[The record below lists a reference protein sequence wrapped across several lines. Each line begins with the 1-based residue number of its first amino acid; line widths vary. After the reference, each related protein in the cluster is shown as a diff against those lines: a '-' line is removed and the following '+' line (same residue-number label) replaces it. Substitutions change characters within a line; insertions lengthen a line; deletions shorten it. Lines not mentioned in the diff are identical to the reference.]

1 MKNLHCIESSLPDDI
16 ALKIASFLQ
25 VPELCALGSCSR
37 FWSEICG
44 SDFIWESLSRSRWP
58 FLSEASSSV
67 REAKTLGWRGFY
79 VDKHKEMAARAGA
92 IIKFVEGCCSPCE
105 SLEVGDFLKAIEDLW
120 EMQFGFRDVE
130 VLLFKPGL
138 SVLLNLLGL
147 HYCINCLN
155 VPVEYVME
163 ALLECKISE
172 RQVRVQWWKLGR
184 WFYGFRL
191 RDESH
196 SRCIS
201 LADLALAKE
210 DKILRVLHRGAIH
223 EVLRIQISAVNTL
236 NPPWPCQISPR

>member
-1 MKNLHCIESSLPDDI
+1 MWIGFHMGVTE
-16 ALKIASFLQ
+16 
-25 VPELCALGSCSR
+25 
-37 FWSEICG
+37 
-44 SDFIWESLSRSRWP
+44 RSRWP

>member
-1 MKNLHCIESSLPDDI
+1 MWIGFHMGVTE
-16 ALKIASFLQ
+16 
-25 VPELCALGSCSR
+25 
-37 FWSEICG
+37 
-44 SDFIWESLSRSRWP
+44 RSRWP
-58 FLSEASSSV
+58 FLSEASSS
-67 REAKTLGWRGFY
+67 GWRGFY